1 MDATLLYFS
10 RSAAQPASAW
20 ISRLERAPE
29 CRVGWGLAASLEN
42 MLGDWGTASEL
53 RADHYTE
60 GQYSSAI
67 FESLTSV
74 DGAAHSFVVV
84 FNRKAFT
91 ETTLQGRDPREG
103 A

>member
-1 MDATLLYFS
+1 VSAVYPVRKPYQRCADLLALRMDATLLYFS

-29 CRVGWGLAASLEN
+29 CRVGWGLAALLEN

-60 GQYSSAI
+60 GQ
-67 FESLTSV
+67 
-74 DGAAHSFVVV
+74 
-84 FNRKAFT
+84 
-91 ETTLQGRDPREG
+91 
-103 A
+103 